1 MSLFTKYIVTLG
13 EFYCYDVESMHF
25 MSNLNFK
32 DDSIPAEV
40 TLGQTEL
47 EYNALDRHGEKVL
60 APVPDWFIKI
70 HNTTGVY
77 DGSYASYMLLLREF
91 LNNVKLLNF
100 TNTKKDSYDRIFS
113 ALYSKYSPIENTDR
127 YSTHTETKN
136 GSDVT
141 SFAGSE
147 KTTRDNTDTISY
159 GRTDTETLNET
170 ERTSHAGMETDTAGK
185 AGSILENTDNDK
197 YTFPYNGNNKE
208 QTDHEDVWKNTRY
221 GKYKGTDGTPTA
233 DPYTETTTKSFTD
246 RADTTTRTTG
256 AGGNVNTAGGKDV
269 HSTDGNETKSFTD
282 RADTTTYDT
291 SVSYDE
297 HTHGNIGVTTNQAMI
312 TEEMTMREKF
322 NLMNMIVDDYVS
334 SIVIE

>member
-1 MSLFTKYIVTLG
+1 MSLFNKYLVTLG
-13 EFYCYDVESMHF
+13 EYYGYNVGSMHF
-25 MSNLNFK
+25 MNNLNFK
-32 DDSIPAEV
+32 DDTIPAEV

-47 EYNALDRHGEKVL
+47 EYNALDRHGDKVL
-60 APVPDWFIKI
+60 IPVPDWFIKI
-70 HNTTGVY
+70 HNSTGVY

-100 TNTKKDSYDRIFS
+100 TNTKKDNYDRVFS

-127 YSTHTETKN
+127 YSTHSESKS

-147 KTTRDNTDTISY
+147 KTVRDNTDTIAY

-170 ERTSHAGMETDTAGK
+170 ERTTHAGTETDTTGK

-197 YTFPYNGNNKE
+197 YTYAFNGNSKSH
-208 QTDHEDVWKNTRY
+208 TDHEDNWKNTRY

-233 DPYTETTTKSFTD
+233 DAYSETNKKTFTD

-256 AGGNVNTAGGKDV
+256 AGGNINTAGGKDV
-269 HSTDGNETKSFTD
+269 HETGGSDTKSFTD

-291 SVSYDE
+291 SVTYDE

-312 TEEMTMREKF
+312 TEEMSVREKF
-322 NLMNMIVDDYVS
+322 NLMDMIIDDYIS
-334 SIVIE
+334 SITID